1 MSMEEFR
8 LWRLIVEENE
18 KKLLVGDDL
27 QFFCESGLIL
37 TMRELIL
44 RMLRSKGVSD
54 LRYINMKLLFLNRS
68 NLIVIIHAKG
78 IANQ

>member
-8 LWRLIVEENE
+8 LWRPIVEENE

-54 LRYINMKLLFLNRS
+54 LRYIS
-68 NLIVIIHAKG
+68 T
-78 IANQ
+78 